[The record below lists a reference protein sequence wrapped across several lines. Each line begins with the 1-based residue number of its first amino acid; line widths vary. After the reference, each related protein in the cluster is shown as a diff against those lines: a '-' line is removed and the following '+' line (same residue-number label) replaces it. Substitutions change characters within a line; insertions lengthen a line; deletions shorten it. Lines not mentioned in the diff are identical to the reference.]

1 MPLVQQ
7 ARFCIIIYRIRRFGR
22 ISLNQ
27 HVRKFCSS
35 CPAGLLLEDSMVKI
49 KVIGSPFIEADG
61 RKVHLPLKKAEAIVY
76 YLAVEGRSGRE
87 KLAYL
92 LWGGKDESATCN
104 NFRNALY
111 LLRQCFP
118 KGFIVSDRSAVSLGE
133 AETDLSSI
141 EDIRDISK
149 PVDREICREL
159 LSGFDVPESAEF
171 EEWLLTARAQTRER
185 IAENLKAR
193 ITQCYDAEDTENL
206 RDSLEKL
213 LELDPFDEDSV
224 LELMDLYQ
232 RQGCAAKAAA
242 LFRTYRTRLANDIG
256 LAPSQRAED
265 LFRKIATF
273 ETDSENPES
282 FFFGREKEQHLILK
296 MADARRDRP
305 AVVFVEGEAGVGK
318 TSLVRKM
325 VSVLND
331 EGAAA
336 FMTMSYESGLNYPY
350 SSWNSLVSQ
359 AAASADPEKLKDRE
373 FDLSLLAGVFPN
385 FMSDRKIAYNADFA
399 AVSKRTPMSVG
410 HAVAR
415 LIALASSGKRPVV
428 TVEDLHWFDQQSL
441 HLLETVLTDLPAAS
455 LVFITSR
462 PEKSDYAKRK
472 LRRMEADGFIDLL
485 EISLSPFD
493 KSETLS
499 FCARFLDRDLIE
511 SRDGDFFFRESE
523 GLPLL
528 IVELIKMLRAN
539 ASADVKGGLGGVM
552 LARLGEMP
560 ETHREFLRVLSVFT
574 NGARVATCAEIIG
587 EDPMKAAQTAE
598 DLLERKLV
606 AEAKTVEGESVVVF
620 RHAKVRESVYE
631 MIPSFKRSE
640 YHRKAAEIL
649 SRSYSPQT
657 WNPALGAM
665 ICYHYTK
672 AGLLKNVL
680 RQHLQEMIFDITLNH
695 DLFPLIQDD
704 VLLSCR
710 HPYSGR
716 ADTEKKMDEVSDLL
730 HTLNRSAPNDP
741 EVLRME
747 ASYLELR
754 GGYLIGWGEYR
765 EGRIFINRAMQM
777 AKTHSFNNIYIHCLM
792 HTGHHFLQTDSDSAL
807 LACSREMLRVARGDE
822 REKYIGIALRFIG
835 VAFQIRGDF
844 ERSNRVFERSIEIFK
859 EQSLI
864 GKDYTLSVLA
874 SECYIGEN
882 LAWQGMLPQARER
895 FEKCVRICEE
905 KGLFW
910 GCSHFHAHLAD
921 IAFDMDDMDMM
932 YRHIDRGA
940 EIFEKCQ
947 GGRCGSILYSLKA
960 IADAK
965 RGDYQKALSSLEIGE
980 LLSDPIQKKS
990 WIAVHAMAKA
1000 YLAVMKEEGLLP
1012 AEFDKILTKSAKSY
1026 IEEASG
1032 IYALLHAPYRQRMI
1046 EDRFNMTASGGKDSI
1061 S

>member
-1 MPLVQQ
+1 
-7 ARFCIIIYRIRRFGR
+7 
-22 ISLNQ
+22 
-27 HVRKFCSS
+27 
-35 CPAGLLLEDSMVKI
+35 MVKI
-49 KVIGSPFIEADG
+49 KVMGDPFIEADG
-61 RKVHLPLKKAEAIVY
+61 TRIRLPLKKAEAIVY
-76 YLAVEGRSGRE
+76 YLAVEGRSSRE

-111 LLRQCFP
+111 LLRRYFP
-118 KGFIVSDRSAVSLGE
+118 RGVIVSDRSAVSLGDVE
-133 AETDLSSI
+133 IDLSSI
-141 EDIRDISK
+141 KDISDINR
-149 PVDREICREL
+149 PLDSDICLEL
-159 LSGFDVPESAEF
+159 LSGFDIPESAEF
-171 EEWLLTARAQTRER
+171 EEWLLAARAHARER
-185 IAENLKAR
+185 IADNLKTR
-193 ITQCYDAEDTENL
+193 ITQCYEAEDTENL

-224 LELMDLYQ
+224 LELMDLYS

-256 LAPSQRAED
+256 IAPSQRAED
-265 LFRKIATF
+265 LFRKIAAF
-273 ETDSENPES
+273 ETDTENPES
-282 FFFGREKEQHLILK
+282 FFLGREREQNLILK
-296 MADARRDRP
+296 MADTKRGRP
-305 AVVFVEGEAGVGK
+305 AAVFIEGEAGVGK

-325 VSVLND
+325 LNIIND
-331 EGAAA
+331 EGTAAY
-336 FMTMSYESGLNYPY
+336 MTSSYESGLNYPY
-350 SSWNSLVSQ
+350 SSWNGLVSQ
-359 AAASADPEKLKDRE
+359 AALSVNPERLKACE

-399 AVSKRTPMSVG
+399 AVSKRTPISVG
-410 HAVAR
+410 HAVCR
-415 LIALASSGKRPVV
+415 LIALASSGKRPVI

-441 HLLETVLTDLPAAS
+441 HLLETVLTDLPVAS

-485 EISLSPFD
+485 EIQLKPFD

-499 FCARFLDRDLIE
+499 FCTRFLDRDLIE
-511 SRDGDFFFRESE
+511 SKDDDFFFRESE

-528 IVELIKMLRAN
+528 IAELIKMLRSN
-539 ASADVKGGLGGVM
+539 SNADVTGGLGGVM

-560 ETHREFLRVLSVFT
+560 KTHRDFLRVLSVFT
-574 NGARVATCAEIIG
+574 SGAQVSTCAEIMG

-606 AEAKTVEGESVVVF
+606 AEAKTVEGHSVVVF

-631 MIPSFKRSE
+631 MIPSFRRSE

-657 WNPALGAM
+657 WNPALSSM

-680 RQHLQEMIFDITLNH
+680 RQHLREMIFDITLNH

-730 HTLNRSAPNDP
+730 HELNRTVPNDP

-777 AKTHSFNNIYIHCLM
+777 AKTHSFNSIYIHCLM

-807 LACSREMLRVARGDE
+807 LACSREMLHIARGDE
-822 REKYIGIALRFIG
+822 REKYMGIALRFIG

-844 ERSNRVFERSIEIFK
+844 DRSNRVFRRSIEIFE

-864 GKDYTLSVLA
+864 GKEYTLSILA
-874 SECYIGEN
+874 SVCYIGEN
-882 LAWQGMLPQARER
+882 MAWQGMLPEAKER
-895 FEKCVRICEE
+895 FEKCVGICEK

-921 IAFDMDDMDMM
+921 IAFDMDDMEMM
-932 YRHIDRGA
+932 YRHIDRGT

-965 RGDYQKALSSLEIGE
+965 RGDYQKALLALEIGE
-980 LLSDPIQKKS
+980 LLSAPIQKKS

-1000 YLAVMKEEGLLP
+1000 YLAVMKEDGLLP
-1012 AEFDKILTKSAKSY
+1012 HEFGRILTRPAKSY
-1026 IEEASG
+1026 IDEASG
-1032 IYALLHAPYRQRMI
+1032 MYAMLHAPYRQKI
-1046 EDRFNMTASGGKDSI
+1046 IANRFNMTASRGKDSI